1 MRSLMVLGCTSGAG
15 KSWLVTGLCRW
26 FARQGVDVV
35 PFKGQN
41 MSNNARVVDGGEI
54 GVAQWLQARAAGV
67 EPDLRMNPVLLKPEA
82 DTRCQFVLNGLM
94 SPTLTATPWRERG
107 PALWPTMTEAF
118 DSLAA
123 EHELVIL
130 EGAGSPAEI
139 NLTDLANNRM
149 VEHAD
154 AAALLLADI
163 DRGGAF
169 AHVYGTWGLVP
180 EETRSRLGGYVLNR
194 FRGDLDLLAPGP
206 ERLTEMTGMPCAGV
220 VPMLRH
226 ELPDEEGAT
235 VRADPGGGA
244 LRVAVARFPYGS
256 NLDELHLLGRAARV
270 TFAEHQGDLASADLV
285 VLPGSK
291 NVVADLAWLRAS
303 GMADVIGRSGVRVL
317 GICGGCQ
324 MLGTRIA
331 DPDGVEGGQPQ
342 DVAGLGM
349 LPFETVLES
358 EKVTQHR
365 AVTFPTDL
373 PEPWAALRGVA
384 AAGYEIRNGRTP
396 GGPVWASGRVLA
408 TTVHGLLEDAEVVE
422 RLVGR
427 RPPPAL
433 EETFELLADAVE
445 VHLDTAL
452 LRLLTTG

>member
-1 MRSLMVLGCTSGAG
+1 MVLGCTSGAG
-15 KSWLVTGLCRW
+15 KSWLVTALCRW

-82 DTRCQFVLNGLM
+82 DTRSQVVLNGVV
-94 SPTLTATPWRERG
+94 SPTLTATPWHERG
-107 PALWPTMTEAF
+107 PALWPAMTDAF

-123 EHELVIL
+123 EHDLVIL

-139 NLTDLANNRM
+139 NLPDLVNNGM

-154 AAALLLADI
+154 AAALLVADV

-169 AHVYGTWGLVP
+169 AHLYGTWALVP
-180 EETRSRLGGYVLNR
+180 DATRERLGGYVLNR
-194 FRGDLDLLAPGP
+194 FRGDVDLLAPGP
-206 ERLTEMTGMPCAGV
+206 ERLTEMTSVPCAGI

-244 LRVAVARFPYGS
+244 LRVAIARFPYGS

-303 GMADVIGRSGVRVL
+303 GMADVIGRSDVRVL

-349 LPFETVLES
+349 LAFETVLEP

-365 AVTFPTDL
+365 DVTFPIDL
-373 PEPWAALRGVA
+373 PEPWAALRGVT

-408 TTVHGLLEDAEVVE
+408 TTVHGLLEDPDVVE

-427 RPPPAL
+427 RPPPVL
-433 EETFELLADAVE
+433 EETFDLLADAVDA
-445 VHLDTAL
+445 HLDTAL
-452 LRLLTTG
+452 LERLTRR